1 MFCAMFSVVF
11 DYESQTFLS
20 EQNGKKS
27 NENKNKIENV
37 LINHFAERWLKY
49 IATVV
54 PLMAVFA
61 GWILDSL
68 EGKKCSSHSETK

>member
-20 EQNGKKS
+20 EQN
-27 NENKNKIENV
+27 ENKKKIENV